1 MDAVLDAL
9 TRLWVGVAVHL
20 WQTTLVLLPLF
31 VLGWTIRRG
40 SGRVQNALWWIG
52 ALKLLVPISL
62 VRPAMVWSMNAV
74 AQILPLPQANGLSFI
89 PERATAVLDPVI
101 VTTGSST
108 LNALLVPLSI
118 VLTLFWAVGA
128 FWLTRRWIREVR
140 GCGTLLAQS
149 DFADSQATTL
159 AQALEGTSIQRRTVR
174 IVDARIVPSVVGV
187 FRPRIAVSAH
197 TVRSL
202 SPAELRCVLL
212 HEDAHRRRRDPLRSA
227 VIRTIAFFFFYYP
240 LTPPLLRRIR
250 ESAEVSCDEM
260 ALLGGV
266 TPGTYAGAL
275 AAMLH
280 QAFCETPGAA
290 ALGGTPISSMNER
303 LRRLAEPW
311 RYRPMRSHRVVLTAA
326 ALLVAASFLLT
337 GAAGEP
343 ARPDAPVPALPESL
357 VHTVREGETLESIA
371 ETYGTTVEVI
381 LQANDTQIITIR
393 VGDPIVVPLTPA
405 AAGDT
410 ARWAPV
416 PPPPPVKSPPE
427 PGAPTEPDVPTIEG
441 PVAVY
446 PVPID
451 MVEPKYP
458 EEAKKAGKD
467 GTVILKVT
475 VGVDGKVVVATVA
488 DDVADCPSLSA
499 SALQAIRQWTFEAA
513 TEDGEPVEMEV
524 MIPVEFRL
532 D

>member
-1 MDAVLDAL
+1 MDAVFDAL
-9 TRLWVGVAVHL
+9 TRLWVGLAVHL

-31 VLGWTIRRG
+31 VLGWAIRRG
-40 SGRVQNALWWIG
+40 SGRVRNTLWWIG
-52 ALKLLVPISL
+52 ALKLLVPIPL
-62 VRPAMVWSMNAV
+62 VRPAIAWSMSVV
-74 AQILPLPQANGLSFI
+74 ARVLSLPQGNGLSFI
-89 PERATAVLDPVI
+89 PERTMAVLDPVI
-101 VTTGSST
+101 VTSGGST

-118 VLTLFWAVGA
+118 VLTLFWAAGA
-128 FWLTRRWIREVR
+128 FWLVRRWLREAR
-140 GCGTLLAQS
+140 QYGSLLAPLDLDAS
-149 DFADSQATTL
+149 DVIRLDR
-159 AQALEGTSIQRRTVR
+159 ALEGTAIPRETVR
-174 IVDARIVPSVVGV
+174 VVGASVVPSVAGV
-187 FRPRIAVSAH
+187 VRPRIAVSRE

-202 SPAELRCVLL
+202 SPEKLRCIML
-212 HEDAHRRRRDPLRSA
+212 HEDAHRRRRDPLRDA
-227 VIRTIAFFFFYYP
+227 ALRTIALLFFYYP
-240 LTPPLLRRIR
+240 LTWPLLRSIR
-250 ESAEVSCDEM
+250 ESTEVSCDEL
-260 ALLGGV
+260 AVSRGV
-266 TPGTYAGAL
+266 APAAYAEAL
-275 AAMLH
+275 ATMLH
-280 QAFCETPGAA
+280 QGLRSTPAAA
-290 ALGGTPISSMNER
+290 ALGGAGSSMNER
-303 LRRLAEPW
+303 LRRLTEPG
-311 RYRPMRSHRVVLTAA
+311 RYRPMRSHRLALTAA

-337 GAAGEP
+337 GAGGEP
-343 ARPDAPVPALPESL
+343 APPDAPAPAVPESL
-357 VHTVREGETLESIA
+357 VHIAREGETFESIA
-371 ETYGTTVEVI
+371 EAYGISVEVL